1 MSALVRSIACPINL
15 TPACLTVDV
24 PMRGQENAGR
34 LVLGIVTRS
43 GGGVACGDYG
53 LELDECVVK
62 KMQFAFKTTHVFST
76 PVSFKTGLVP

>member
-1 MSALVRSIACPINL
+1 VSETAA
-15 TPACLTVDV
+15 
-24 PMRGQENAGR
+24 
-34 LVLGIVTRS
+34 IVKTKKKEITS
-43 GGGVACGDYG
+43 LPDNIGGVACGDYG